1 MDSKLEK
8 SKKTLIL
15 LGTIFNIA
23 AGCLLLTI
31 IALMLFTAQQIFI
44 DITTIATIVF
54 FNLGLLC
61 YLAALL
67 VKVLFGRE
75 DKTNYEKLAFDK
87 LITDYDNGNL
97 PKDVW
102 RVVEYYEKTKAQG
115 HLSFFAGLEICELN
129 ETVETLIKVMPL
141 DFSNNLYGAYEV
153 FKGLNGISIS
163 VLSSQNDLFKAY
175 DEFFVMFLYE
185 FVEV

>member
-15 LGTIFNIA
+15 LGTIFNIV

-102 RVVEYYEKTKAQG
+102 RVVEYYEKIIQSESLLQKMRATKLLES
-115 HLSFFAGLEICELN
+115 HSIYAGYL
-129 ETVETLIKVMPL
+129 
-141 DFSNNLYGAYEV
+141 
-153 FKGLNGISIS
+153 KGKPNSDEYATMLRVNRKEQSTQK
-163 VLSSQNDLFKAY
+163 LQNRRCMK
-175 DEFFVMFLYE
+175 
-185 FVEV
+185 